1 MKITL
6 TTLALFLSGLLFS
19 QTIQKWDDTQNKNW
33 PMQFK
38 EVNIPCSI
46 DGENQKAMVF
56 ISTSK
61 TQKPLIVSL
70 HTWSGDYTQ
79 EDPLIK
85 QIMEYDW
92 NYIHPDFRGVN
103 NTAKA
108 CGSKFVVSDI
118 DDAISYALEN
128 MQVDPDQIHVI
139 GVSGGGF
146 ATMLSYMKSKHDI
159 RTFSAWAGISNL
171 VNWYYESLGR
181 KNKYAGHIALAT
193 SGDTLSVDIDEAKA
207 RSPFFMQTPVENR
220 INSKL
225 FLYAGVHDGY
235 TGSVPIS
242 QTIDF
247 YNKVVNDWEVINQES
262 KVSGAIR
269 EILLRQQMLPDFQR
283 NEKLGGRYV
292 HYQNSFQDKVYLTVF
307 EGTHE
312 MLTDIALNHI
322 PSKKILVLGDS
333 NGALTI
339 GWVNQLKKLRP
350 DDFIINTSVSGNTIG
365 FDNLNNPKLNTLKML
380 DSYLQKGAENDG
392 AFDCVLIL
400 LGTNDCKLVFDKQL
414 NEVPANLEKL
424 ISNLRISTK
433 INNST
438 RIVVVSPPPYGK
450 DEILLEKYKGGE
462 KRADFLTTEF
472 AKIAEKMNAEFV
484 DVHTALKPSFDVLSN
499 DGVHL
504 SEEGQKIIAKKIN
517 AQLQLEWGNK

>member
-1 MKITL
+1 
-6 TTLALFLSGLLFS
+6 
-19 QTIQKWDDTQNKNW
+19 
-33 PMQFK
+33 
-38 EVNIPCSI
+38 
-46 DGENQKAMVF
+46 
-56 ISTSK
+56 
-61 TQKPLIVSL
+61 
-70 HTWSGDYTQ
+70 
-79 EDPLIK
+79 
-85 QIMEYDW
+85 
-92 NYIHPDFRGVN
+92 
-103 NTAKA
+103 
-108 CGSKFVVSDI
+108 
-118 DDAISYALEN
+118 
-128 MQVDPDQIHVI
+128 
-139 GVSGGGF
+139 
-146 ATMLSYMKSKHDI
+146 
-159 RTFSAWAGISNL
+159 
-171 VNWYYESLGR
+171 
-181 KNKYAGHIALAT
+181 
-193 SGDTLSVDIDEAKA
+193 
-207 RSPFFMQTPVENR
+207 
-220 INSKL
+220 
-225 FLYAGVHDGY
+225 
-235 TGSVPIS
+235 
-242 QTIDF
+242 
-247 YNKVVNDWEVINQES
+247 
-262 KVSGAIR
+262 
-269 EILLRQQMLPDFQR
+269 
-283 NEKLGGRYV
+283 
-292 HYQNSFQDKVYLTVF
+292 
-307 EGTHE
+307 

-462 KRADFLTTEF
+462 IRADFLTTEF